1 MSDGGCELA
10 HNSLLAAWY
19 PVNEIFNNYARN
31 TSFLKASGKGFEFS
45 FGVEFS
51 SLFRIDFYDFI
62 IEIVDSEMI
71 RDCFR

>member
-1 MSDGGCELA
+1 MSDGGCVLA
-10 HNSLLAAWY
+10 HNSLSAAWY

-51 SLFRIDFYDFI
+51 SLLELIFTIL
-62 IEIVDSEMI
+62 S
-71 RDCFR
+71 